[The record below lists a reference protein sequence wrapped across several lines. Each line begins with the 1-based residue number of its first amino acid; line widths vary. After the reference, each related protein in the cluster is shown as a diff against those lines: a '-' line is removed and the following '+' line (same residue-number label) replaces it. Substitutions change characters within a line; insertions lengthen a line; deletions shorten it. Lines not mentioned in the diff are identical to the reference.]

1 MRKAVKSADFLLSDY
16 LLSSGLF
23 WRRLSDGNKMP
34 NIINVEGEAKG
45 TGFLALDGENV
56 HIYVIRMKGSLVLS
70 PFFNHMTCDIRNPA
84 PSLLFT
90 AHQHN
95 RQHSRVRAALLV
107 VGHSQVVA
115 LHHKD
120 VELSQLLDVVHS
132 KLDAPLDFNVA
143 EVTVVN
149 AADAA
154 TDLLEYKR
162 TQRKM

>member
-1 MRKAVKSADFLLSDY
+1 MGKNTYLCHQNERVIGLASIFL
-16 LLSSGLF
+16 
-23 WRRLSDGNKMP
+23 
-34 NIINVEGEAKG
+34 
-45 TGFLALDGENV
+45 
-56 HIYVIRMKGSLVLS
+56 
-70 PFFNHMTCDIRNPA
+70 NHMPCDIRDPA

-95 RQHSRVRAALLV
+95 RHSRVRAALLV

-120 VELSQLLDVVHS
+120 VELSQLLDVAHS

-143 EVTVVN
+143 EVAVVN

-154 TDLLEYKR
+154 ADLLEYKR
-162 TQRKM
+162 TQRTI